1 MEQARHFRTLIL
13 MTVFV
18 ILGGSVGFMI
28 IEGWSFLDALYMT
41 IITISTVGYK
51 EVGDLD
57 ENGRFFVII
66 FIFFGVGLF
75 MYAVAFIA
83 QFMVEGRLREIL
95 GRRKL
100 ENQIK
105 KLKNHYVVCGY
116 GRIGSVLCKDLI
128 HGKKQIV
135 VVEQEEKYLESLN
148 KEGILYL
155 LADATDEETLIQAGI
170 KQARGLVAALGSDA
184 QNVFVVLTARQ
195 LNPDLFIMARAN
207 VQSSMPKLMAAGSNK
222 VVSPHDIGAKRMADG
237 ILHPNVTDFLEL
249 ASCNTQDDINMEEIP
264 VAEDSKLA
272 GVALFESNIRKDLN
286 LIIIAIKKSDGAMSF
301 NPEFS
306 AIITP
311 GDTVIAVGK
320 RGNLSQLEKILNP

>member
-18 ILGGSVGFMI
+18 ILGGTVGFMI
-28 IEGWSFLDALYMT
+28 IEDWTFLDALYMT

-57 ENGRFFVII
+57 ESGRFFVIT

-75 MYAVAFIA
+75 MYAVAFMA

-100 ENQIK
+100 ENEIK

-116 GRIGSVLCKDLI
+116 GRIGNVLCENLK
-128 HGKKQIV
+128 HGRKQIV
-135 VVEQEEKYLESLN
+135 VVEQDEKHLDRLN
-148 KEGILYL
+148 KHAGLYL
-155 LADATDEETLIQAGI
+155 LADATDEETLIKAGI
-170 KQARGLVAALGSDA
+170 TQAKGLVAALGSDA

-207 VQSSMPKLMAAGSNK
+207 VQSSIPKLLAAGSSK
-222 VVSPHDIGAKRMADG
+222 VVSPHDIGAKRMAEG

-249 ASCNTQDDINMEEIP
+249 ASSTTQDEISMEEIP
-264 VAEDSKLA
+264 VTENSRLA

-286 LIIIAIKKSDGAMSF
+286 LIIIAIKQSDGTMAF

-306 AIITP
+306 TLITP

-320 RGNLSQLEKILNP
+320 RQNLSQLEKILNP

>member
-1 MEQARHFRTLIL
+1 MDQIRHFRTLIL
-13 MTVFV
+13 MSVLV
-18 ILGGSVGFMI
+18 ILGGTVGFMI
-28 IEGWSFLDALYMT
+28 IEDWSFLDALYMT

-57 ENGRFFVII
+57 ESGRFFVII
-66 FIFFGVGLF
+66 YIFFGVGLF
-75 MYAVAFIA
+75 MYAVAFMA

-100 ENQIK
+100 ENDIK

-116 GRIGSVLCKDLI
+116 GRIGSVLCENLV
-128 HGKKQIV
+128 HGRRQLV
-135 VVEQEEKYLESLN
+135 VVEQNEKHLDRLN
-148 KEGILYL
+148 KHGILYL
-155 LADATDEETLIQAGI
+155 LADATDEETLLKAGI
-170 KQARGLVAALGSDA
+170 NQAKGLVAALGTDA
-184 QNVFVVLTARQ
+184 ENVFVVLTARQ

-207 VQSSMPKLMAAGSNK
+207 VQSSVAKLLAAGSNK
-222 VVSPHDIGAKRMADG
+222 VVSPHDIGAKRMAEG

-249 ASCNTQDDINMEEIP
+249 AASTTQDDINMEEIP
-264 VAEDSKLA
+264 VAENSRLA

-286 LIIIAIKKSDGAMSF
+286 LIIIAIKKSDGTMSF

-306 AIITP
+306 ALITP

-320 RGNLSQLEKILNP
+320 RQNLSELERILNP